1 LNVKKNQ
8 LKLIWFNLINLVKIL
23 IDLKKKIINSSQLM
37 TSFLNQVNFLVVF
50 NNYVN
55 TIYTNQRIF
64 HREERK
70 LNLDHP

>member
-1 LNVKKNQ
+1 M
-8 LKLIWFNLINLVKIL
+8 I
-23 IDLKKKIINSSQLM
+23 
-37 TSFLNQVNFLVVF
+37 SFLNQVNFLVVF

-70 LNLDHP
+70 LNLDHPWFYINIIYINKVM